1 MKYRVV
7 ISKVA
12 ADDLEELPTN
22 LFDTITRRIHAMQD
36 GLPGSVKRLREF
48 GYGYRLRVGDYR
60 VLFDLEGE
68 EIIVQAVRHRRHAY
82 SSEPGRKK
90 RKGQH

>member
-12 ADDLEELPTN
+12 ADDMEALPTN
-22 LFDTITRRIHAMQD
+22 LFDTITR
-36 GLPGSVKRLREF
+36 
-48 GYGYRLRVGDYR
+48 

-68 EIIVQAVRHRRHAY
+68 ELTVQADRHRRHAY

>member
-1 MKYRVV
+1 MKYRVL

-12 ADDLEELPTN
+12 ADDLGELPTN
-22 LFDTITRRIHAMQD
+22 LFDRITRRIQAMEN

-60 VLFDLEGE
+60 VLFDLNGGE
-68 EIIVQAVRHRRHAY
+68 IMVQAVRHRRHAY

>member
-7 ISKVA
+7 VSKVA
-12 ADDLEELPTN
+12 VDDLEELPTN
-22 LFDTITRRIHAMQD
+22 LFDRITRRIHAFQD
-36 GLPGSVKRLREF
+36 GLPGSVKKLREF
-48 GYGYRLRVGDYR
+48 GFGYRLRVGDYR
-60 VLFDLEGE
+60 VLFDLKGH
-68 EIIVQAVRHRRHAY
+68 EITVQAVRHRRHAY